1 MTIPA
6 DSQHLG
12 LGSQIKV
19 GWGGGKVG
27 HGLTVLAGLAGPMS
41 PPTKNHLT
49 AGCNLTING
58 FGIEN
63 NSRPFSANLVF

>member
-27 HGLTVLAGLAGPMS
+27 HGLAVLAGFAGPMS
-41 PPTKNHLT
+41 PPTKKNPLH
-49 AGCNLTING
+49 CNLTLKG
-58 FGIEN
+58 LGIEN
-63 NSRPFSANLVF
+63 NSRQFGANSVF